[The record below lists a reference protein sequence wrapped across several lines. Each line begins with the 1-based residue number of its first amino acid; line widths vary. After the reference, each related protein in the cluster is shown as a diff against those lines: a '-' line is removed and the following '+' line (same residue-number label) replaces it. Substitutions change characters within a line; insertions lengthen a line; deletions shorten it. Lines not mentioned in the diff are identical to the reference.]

1 MFFWSISNRRL
12 LLTLTLAVVMTSL
25 AAVAAPTAHPQ
36 VFVGGVA
43 GIEDLLVEKHS
54 AQFRALGGGLYLH
67 NNGWALLK
75 PAQQRA
81 LLGIF
86 KGRPVAIELGFGSNP
101 AGAESWARRLKTG
114 YINAGCVP
122 DFIAANA
129 FAHDSRPTPAEWKAY
144 TEKLRTA
151 GGLPAKAL
159 VLPTFE
165 YANFSP
171 NIRALAK
178 TKVSQMPEFQ
188 EIIRY
193 AGGIVIDAPC
203 GYFFK
208 REQGYRDWVVDAIR
222 WTQRAGLKAVH
233 IASPNRTGEQF
244 DEEAIRLVNFL
255 KEKNALP
262 DVFVCENYEAHA
274 KNDYPNRVG
283 DESVPH
289 TTLGVALLLAK
300 PEK

>member
-1 MFFWSISNRRL
+1 M
-12 LLTLTLAVVMTSL
+12 SL
-25 AAVAAPTAHPQ
+25 AIATTAFAAISSAAPTVRPQ
-36 VFVGGVA
+36 IFVGGVA

-81 LLGIF
+81 LLRMF
-86 KGRPVAIELGFGSNP
+86 KDRPVAIELGFGGKP
-101 AGAESWARRLKTG
+101 ASAESWAHRLKTG
-114 YINAGCVP
+114 YIDAGCSP

-151 GGLPAKAL
+151 GGLPVKAL

-188 EIIRY
+188 EIVRY

-244 DEEAIRLVNFL
+244 DEEAIRLVNYL
-255 KEKNALP
+255 KEKNAMP
-262 DVFVCENYEAHA
+262 NVFVSENYEAHPPS
-274 KNDYPNRVG
+274 NYPNRVG

-300 PEK
+300 QVK

>member
-1 MFFWSISNRRL
+1 MGVSNKKMNL
-12 LLTLTLAVVMTSL
+12 VL
-25 AAVAAPTAHPQ
+25 AAAMTAFVVVANTALTVHPQ

-54 AQFRALGGGLYLH
+54 VQFRALGGGLYLH

-75 PAQQRA
+75 PAHQHA
-81 LLGIF
+81 LLRIF
-86 KGRPVAIELGFGSNP
+86 KDRPVAIELGFGGNP
-101 AGAESWARRLKTG
+101 ASAESWAHRLKS
-114 YINAGCVP
+114 YIAAGCVP

-151 GGLPAKAL
+151 GGLPAKTL

-178 TKVSQMPEFQ
+178 TKVSQMPDFQ

-193 AGGIVIDAPC
+193 SGGIVIDAPC

-208 REQGYRDWVVDAIR
+208 REQGYRDWLVDAIR

-244 DEEAIRLVNFL
+244 DEETIRLVHYL
-255 KEKNALP
+255 KEKNAMP
-262 DVFVCENYEAHA
+262 NVFVCENYEAHPPSG
-274 KNDYPNRVG
+274 YPNRVG

>member
-1 MFFWSISNRRL
+1 MIFWNKSNYRL
-12 LLTLTLAVVMTSL
+12 LLTLSLALAMTSF
-25 AAVAAPTAHPQ
+25 AADAAPTAHPQ

-43 GIEDLLVEKHS
+43 GIEDLLVENHS

-81 LLGIF
+81 LLDIF
-86 KGRPVAIELGFGSNP
+86 KGRPVAIELGFGGKP
-101 AGAESWARRLKTG
+101 AAAESWAHRLKT
-114 YINAGCVP
+114 YIDAGCSP

-144 TEKLRTA
+144 TEKLRSL

-171 NIRALAK
+171 NIHALAK

-222 WTQRAGLKAVH
+222 WTRQAGLKTVH
-233 IASPNRTGEQF
+233 IASPNKTGEQF
-244 DEEAIRLVNFL
+244 GEEAIRLANYL
-255 KEKNALP
+255 KSKDALP
-262 DVFVCENYEAHA
+262 DVFISENYEGHPPRG
-274 KNDYPNRVG
+274 YPNRVG
-283 DESVPH
+283 NEAVPH
-289 TTLGVALLLAK
+289 TTLGVGLLLAK
-300 PEK
+300 QEK